1 MNSRSDSEIVTAS
14 LNNFALLKI
23 SGTDS
28 ESFLHGQFTAD
39 IISLEKDNSRF
50 GAWCNPKGQVICTML
65 IIKTDDSILILFK
78 ADQKDYV
85 LKRLKM
91 FVLRADVSIED
102 LNNEFLLLGTD
113 EKADALPSNATSYPF
128 PDHQHYLYLIDKDT
142 QLEES
147 IQLASSDAWQKLMI
161 EAGIPWVTE
170 INREKFLPQMLNL
183 DQLDGLSY
191 QKGCYPGQ
199 EVIARLHYRG
209 EVERRLYSIK
219 SNGELIE
226 GTVINTDK
234 DEKVGIVINAV
245 KEDVYFFGLAVI
257 EIDRLDDQLILKTGE
272 TVQITSTTTN
282 GI

>member
-39 IISLEKDNSRF
+39 IISLEKDNSRL

-113 EKADALPSNATSYPF
+113 EKADALPSNASSYPF

-209 EVERRLYSIK
+209 EVKRRLYSIK

>member
-39 IISLEKDNSRF
+39 IISLEKDNSRL

-209 EVERRLYSIK
+209 EVKRRLYSIK

>member
-39 IISLEKDNSRF
+39 IISLEKDNSRL